1 MQRKC
6 APVRFFLSLIPFVV
20 IFFFALVSSADAQS
34 PTDHSERNRQY
45 FSDLPLV
52 THEGNP
58 VRFYTDVLEGKVVL
72 VTGFYVNCPS
82 ISPRQN
88 LILSRLQKLL
98 GERMGRDVFFITLTI
113 DPQRDTPEKIREYA
127 KVFDP
132 QPGWIFLTGK
142 PENVN
147 WVNYRLGQYVE
158 NVESHLGVYHLGN
171 LNTGLWMKAS
181 PAAQAEDLLM
191 HLEELLQDK
200 GEASR

>member
-1 MQRKC
+1 MATVKFGSFTMGLHRITSYNVC
-6 APVRFFLSLIPFVV
+6 
-20 IFFFALVSSADAQS
+20 
-34 PTDHSERNRQY
+34 
-45 FSDLPLV
+45 
-52 THEGNP
+52 
-58 VRFYTDVLEGKVVL
+58 YT
-72 VTGFYVNCPS
+72 
-82 ISPRQN
+82 
-88 LILSRLQKLL
+88 KLL
-98 GERMGRDVFFITLTI
+98 R
-113 DPQRDTPEKIREYA
+113 A

>member
-1 MQRKC
+1 MKS
-6 APVRFFLSLIPFVV
+6 APALSGLLQLSVMA
-20 IFFFALVSSADAQS
+20 ALALALASPAAAQAR
-34 PTDHSERNRQY
+34 PGDPERDRQY
-45 FSDLPLV
+45 FTDLPLV
-52 THEGNP
+52 THEGRS
-58 VRFYTDVLEGKVVL
+58 VRFYRDVLEGKVVL